1 MLELSILDFIQK
13 MHSPFL
19 DQLMLFFT
27 HLGDKGI
34 IWIVIIGC
42 LLINKKT
49 RKIGI
54 IMSVS
59 LVIKLLLCNLF
70 LKNIFLRSRPF
81 TYNPSINLLIPEPL
95 DYSFPSGHTSAS
107 FSCIMCLY
115 LAKDKKL
122 FFISLII
129 GVLIAFSR
137 MYLYV
142 HFPTDIIG
150 GIVVGIISAYLGSYI
165 IDYLH
170 NRSSQIN

>member
-1 MLELSILDFIQK
+1 MIELSILDFIQK
-13 MHSPFL
+13 IHSPFL
-19 DQLMLFFT
+19 DWLMLFFT

-34 IWIVIIGC
+34 IWIVIIAC
-42 LLINKKT
+42 LLVNKRT
-49 RKIGI
+49 RKIGV

-59 LVIKLLLCNLF
+59 MVINLVVCNLF

-81 TYNPSINLLIPEPL
+81 TYNPNITLLIPKPL

-107 FSCIMCLY
+107 FACIMCLY

-122 FFISLII
+122 FFMSLII

-150 GIVVGIISAYLGSYI
+150 GIVVGIFSAYLGSYI
-165 IDYLH
+165 INSLQKT
-170 NRSSQIN
+170 SQEG